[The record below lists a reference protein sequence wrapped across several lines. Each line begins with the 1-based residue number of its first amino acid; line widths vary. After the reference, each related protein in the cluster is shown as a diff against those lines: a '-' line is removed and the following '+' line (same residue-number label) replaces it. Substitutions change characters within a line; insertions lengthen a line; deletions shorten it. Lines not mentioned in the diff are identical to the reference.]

1 MRILIVHST
10 YRSGAASGEN
20 QVVNDEARL
29 LHDAGHEVVVFD
41 PTPQV
46 EGTVALLRAARD
58 VIWSREAA
66 RVVRSLIRENHVD
79 IVHCHNILTGLSPSV
94 VWAAKSQDVATVM
107 TLHNYRMMCLPGT
120 FLRDGKVCELCLGR
134 IPWRGARFSC
144 YQGSAAASA
153 VLGSSVSVHRGISTF
168 DRIDRFLAVSR
179 FLREKHIEAGLAE
192 DRIEVKPN
200 FAWPL
205 TRSIGGG
212 DYFLYMGR
220 LAPEKGVATLLE
232 CWRDVRDVRL
242 LVVGDGP
249 AGNDLRRSAPASV
262 QFLGTMP
269 HSRVGELLR
278 GARGL
283 MVPSL
288 WYEGAPR
295 SILEAFA
302 AGVPVLAS
310 RIGALPEVVTEGIS
324 GLLVEPGDP
333 RAWVEAVQRMADDAF
348 ALRLGQGAF
357 DTYERL
363 YTPETALKQL
373 EDVYEQVLGSHR
385 S

>member
-1 MRILIVHST
+1 
-10 YRSGAASGEN
+10 
-20 QVVNDEARL
+20 
-29 LHDAGHEVVVFD
+29 
-41 PTPQV
+41 
-46 EGTVALLRAARD
+46 
-58 VIWSREAA
+58 
-66 RVVRSLIRENHVD
+66 
-79 IVHCHNILTGLSPSV
+79 LSPSIL
-94 VWAAKSQDVATVM
+94 WAAKSEDVATVI

-144 YQGSAAASA
+144 YRASAAASA
-153 VLGSSVSVHRGISTF
+153 VLATSVSIHRAISTF

-179 FLREKHIEAGLAE
+179 FLRDKHIEAGLSE

-205 TRSIGGG
+205 KRSIGGERG

-232 CWRDVRDVRL
+232 CWRRLRDVPL

-249 AGNDLRRSAPASV
+249 AGNDLRRSAPPSV
-262 QFLGTMP
+262 QFLGTVP
-269 HSRVGELLR
+269 HSRVGELLP
-278 GARGL
+278 GARAL

-310 RIGALPEVVTEGIS
+310 RIGALPEVVTEGTS
-324 GLLVEPGDP
+324 GLLVDPGDP
-333 RAWVEAVQRMADDAF
+333 RAWVKAVQRVADDAF
-348 ALRLGQGAF
+348 ALRLAQGAL

-373 EDVYEQVLGSHR
+373 EDVYERVLGGHR
-385 S
+385 G